1 MKKLPLFFI
10 LAFASIIYSCN
21 LGDDSTWKE
30 YEDWR
35 ESNENWFVEQQNRI
49 DADGSKY
56 YTALAPDW
64 DTTQSVLIHYFN
76 DRKLT
81 EGNLSPLYTST
92 VDVKYKGYLYNGE
105 PFDSSYTKTAAY
117 GDSIFRTQCSQVIQ
131 GWIVALEDMRV
142 GDSCEVVI
150 PHSMAYGAQESGNIK
165 PFSALR
171 FHIKLVDIPFY
182 EIKED

>member
-10 LAFASIIYSCN
+10 FSILFTFVSCN
-21 LGDDSTWKE
+21 LDNGEWDK

-35 ESNENWFVEQQNRI
+35 KINENWFVEQQNRI
-49 DADGSKY
+49 DDNGSKY
-56 YTALAPDW
+56 YTTLSPDW
-64 DTTQSVLIHYFN
+64 DITQSVLIHYFN

-117 GDSIFRTQCSQVIQ
+117 GDSIYRVQCNQVIQ

-150 PHSMAYGAQESGNIK
+150 PHSMAYGAQESGIIK
-165 PFSALR
+165 PYSALR

-182 EIKED
+182 ETEKK